1 MQTTTQATMKQTT
14 MVILINTDIEQ
25 QGSEPATTL
34 ATAITKELTPGHVYS
49 LSPEVQ
55 DPDATPS
62 PAPTTKPR

>member
-1 MQTTTQATMKQTT
+1 

-34 ATAITKELTPGHVYS
+34 ATAITRELTPDHIYS

-62 PAPTTKPR
+62 PTPTTKPR